1 MTVDWLYNQIGETF
15 SFLQGS
21 DILFFISA
29 LLPSAIIISLMA
41 VNAIVMVY
49 AEMKVSA
56 FMQDRMGPMGQGPG
70 LHAGKFG
77 ILQPIADPIKLL
89 LKEDTIPTVA
99 DKPLFVLAPFIIFVG
114 AVIGF
119 LAVPFNQDLIVVDL
133 NIGIFYIMAVGSFAV
148 IGLILAGRSSNNKWS
163 LYGGMRSAAQIIS
176 YEIPAGLCVITV
188 IM

>member
-56 FMQDRMGPMGQGPG
+56 FM
-70 LHAGKFG
+70 
-77 ILQPIADPIKLL
+77 
-89 LKEDTIPTVA
+89 
-99 DKPLFVLAPFIIFVG
+99 
-114 AVIGF
+114 
-119 LAVPFNQDLIVVDL
+119 
-133 NIGIFYIMAVGSFAV
+133 
-148 IGLILAGRSSNNKWS
+148 
-163 LYGGMRSAAQIIS
+163 
-176 YEIPAGLCVITV
+176 
-188 IM
+188 